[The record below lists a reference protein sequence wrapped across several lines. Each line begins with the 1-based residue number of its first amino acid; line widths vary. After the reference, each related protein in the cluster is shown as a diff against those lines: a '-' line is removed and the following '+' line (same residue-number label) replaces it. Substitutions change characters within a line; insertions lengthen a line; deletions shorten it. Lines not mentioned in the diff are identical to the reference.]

1 MCYQKSIMNCHR
13 FPRESLRFIGH
24 LFPYNPIKTTLQL
37 NADAHYLDL
46 FLLLSIIKLE
56 SF

>member
-13 FPRESLRFIGH
+13 FRFIGH
-24 LFPYNPIKTTLQL
+24 LFLYNPIKTTLQL